1 MSDIMY
7 FDPKA
12 EQKIWSKGGDC
23 NKLYVPKL
31 KAISLWFFYRK
42 VTGINPTIV
51 KKVSDIIEDNP
62 EAPEATMEAALA
74 QNSKGNNLE
83 LNMEVAIPV
92 G

>member
-1 MSDIMY
+1 M
-7 FDPKA
+7 
-12 EQKIWSKGGDC
+12 
-23 NKLYVPKL
+23 
-31 KAISLWFFYRK
+31 
-42 VTGINPTIV
+42 